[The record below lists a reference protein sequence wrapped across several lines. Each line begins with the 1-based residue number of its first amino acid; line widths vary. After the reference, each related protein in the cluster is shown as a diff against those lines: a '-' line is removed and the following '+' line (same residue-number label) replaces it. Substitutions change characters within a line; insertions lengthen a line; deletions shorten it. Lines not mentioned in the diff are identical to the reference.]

1 MPGVLHD
8 VEKAWEL
15 RPIGPEMKLLVMF
28 EQIACARDQG
38 WVVWTHWSQ
47 WAQVMIGVEFI
58 PLLVYE
64 SPIKELSI
72 VVDLPETGVV

>member
-1 MPGVLHD
+1 
-8 VEKAWEL
+8 
-15 RPIGPEMKLLVMF
+15 
-28 EQIACARDQG
+28 
-38 WVVWTHWSQ
+38 
-47 WAQVMIGVEFI
+47 MIGVEFI